1 MTQAEAGVCCP
12 LSMTYA
18 SVPTLRA
25 NPELA
30 ADWEPRLLDDDP
42 ARAALCGMAMTEKQG
57 GSDVRANT
65 TRAEP
70 IGGGAFE
77 LTGHKWF
84 CSHPMCDAFLVLA
97 QAPGGLSCF
106 LLPRV
111 FPDGSV
117 NSGFRIQRLKDKL
130 GTRALASSEVE
141 FDAAV
146 AWMVGE
152 EGRGVRTII
161 EMVNHTR
168 LDCVLGSA
176 ATMRRA
182 VAEATHH
189 AAHRSAFGAQLI
201 EQPLMLNV
209 LADLCIESEAA
220 TLLAMRLARAYDPG
234 AEPLFQRLATAVAK
248 FWVCK
253 RATPVAAEALECLGG
268 NGFVE
273 ESVMPRLLRDSPLN
287 SIWEGSGNVI
297 AMDVLRALGR
307 EPEAFDALL
316 QEIEVASGMDE
327 RLDAA
332 AAKLRAV
339 VSSLADDAAG
349 AQYLARGVTERLAIA
364 LQASLVLRNSPQEV
378 ADAFLSSRLSRAA
391 GRAFGTLPSGVNCAA
406 IVDRHRPRLSGE

>member
-1 MTQAEAGVCCP
+1 
-12 LSMTYA
+12 
-18 SVPTLRA
+18 
-25 NPELA
+25 
-30 ADWEPRLLDDDP
+30 
-42 ARAALCGMAMTEKQG
+42 
-57 GSDVRANT
+57 
-65 TRAEP
+65 
-70 IGGGAFE
+70 
-77 LTGHKWF
+77 
-84 CSHPMCDAFLVLA
+84 
-97 QAPGGLSCF
+97 
-106 LLPRV
+106 
-111 FPDGSV
+111 
-117 NSGFRIQRLKDKL
+117 
-130 GTRALASSEVE
+130 
-141 FDAAV
+141 
-146 AWMVGE
+146 MVGD

-189 AAHRSAFGAQLI
+189 AAYRSAFGAPLI

-234 AEPLFQRLATAVAK
+234 TEPLFQRVATAVAK

-253 RATPVAAEALECLGG
+253 RATPVAAEGLECLGG

-297 AMDVLRALGR
+297 ALDVLRALGK
-307 EPEAFDALL
+307 EPEAFDALM
-316 QEIEVASGMDE
+316 QEVELASGMDE

-332 AAKLRAV
+332 SAELRAL
-339 VSSLADDAAG
+339 VSSLADNAAG

-378 ADAFLSSRLSRAA
+378 AEAFLASRLSKAS
-391 GRAFGTLPSGVNCAA
+391 GRTFGTLPPGVDCAA
-406 IVDRHRPRLSGE
+406 IVDRHHPRISGG